1 MKKKLAILSL
11 IVAITTFS
19 TVSLNAS
26 YASDYKASNE
36 KAPLITQNAGAS
48 VEPQAVASLARKAV
62 VYGKAAYEASKDALR
77 EVTRNGSL
85 LGTGVSSSDVE
96 NVDVIF
102 DK

>member
-1 MKKKLAILSL
+1 MKKKLTILSL
-11 IVAITTFS
+11 VVAITTFS
-19 TVSLNAS
+19 TVSLGAS
-26 YASDYKASNE
+26 YASDYKVSDE
-36 KAPLITQNAGAS
+36 KAPLISQSASAS
-48 VEPQAVASLARKAV
+48 VEPQALASLARKAV
-62 VYGKAAYEASKDALR
+62 VYGKAAWEANKDALR